1 MLMRVIEAVLVEP
14 VGCLAEF
21 AHQDFVDI
29 AAQVFH
35 RPDGPIVS
43 GSAAYWRLLDDM
55 AGNLSGVGHTAQAE
69 IERGEIRAVDGATL
83 YEDVVPSLSELKSLG
98 LQLIVASSL
107 SAGAV
112 TRFLETHALGEFFS
126 AVCTRDTAGGVKDVP
141 LVSALQRWSLDP
153 TRVMFI
159 TDTAEGLHT
168 AKRVGVN
175 AILMMNDPDEAM
187 KLTELDPAG
196 GIVSLHELPDFVRL
210 VLAEN
215 GQAAWAPPHSERRT

>member
-1 MLMRVIEAVLVEP
+1 MRVIEAVLVEP

-21 AHQDFVDI
+21 AQQDFADI

-35 RPDGPIVS
+35 RSDGPIVS
-43 GSAAYWRLLDDM
+43 GSAAYWRLLDAM
-55 AGNLSGVGHTAQAE
+55 AANPAAGDGSAQVM
-69 IERGEIRAVDGATL
+69 IERGEIEAVDRASL
-83 YEDVVPSLSELKSLG
+83 YEDVVPSLSELQAMG

-107 SAGAV
+107 SAAAV
-112 TRFLETHALGEFFS
+112 SRFLEAHALSEFFS
-126 AVCTRDTAGGVKDVP
+126 DVWTRDTAGGVIDVP
-141 LVSALQRWSLDP
+141 LVRALEQRTLDP

-159 TDTAEGLHT
+159 TDTAAGVHT

-187 KLTELDPAG
+187 RLTELDPAG

-210 VLAEN
+210 VLTEN
-215 GQAAWAPPHSERRT
+215 GQPAWERREGERRI

>member
-1 MLMRVIEAVLVEP
+1 MRVIEAVLVEP

-21 AHQDFVDI
+21 GYQDFADI

-35 RPDGPIVS
+35 EQHGSIVS
-43 GSAAYWRLLDDM
+43 GSATYWRILDTM
-55 AGNLSGVGHTAQAE
+55 AASPLRGDRSAQAAIERRE
-69 IERGEIRAVDGATL
+69 IEAVDLAKL
-83 YEDVVPSLSELKSLG
+83 YEDVVPSLLELKAMG

-107 SAGAV
+107 STAAISH
-112 TRFLETHALGEFFS
+112 FLEVHALGEFFS
-126 AVCTRDTAGGVKDVP
+126 DVWTRDTAGGVKDVP
-141 LVSALQRWSLDP
+141 LVRALECRTLDP

-159 TDTAEGLHT
+159 TDTAAGLHT
-168 AKRVGVN
+168 ARRVGVN

-187 KLTELDPAG
+187 KLTDIGPAG

-215 GQAAWAPPHSERRT
+215 GQPAWEPRDSERRI